1 MTDALTELCAVLD
14 EEHAQAVIEH
24 RKAIKAKL
32 TPHAAR
38 LLAKQFAR
46 CRDPNEAAD
55 EMILRG
61 WRGFKP
67 EWIRDHD
74 IRCERE
80 EQAPAA
86 FVRLWNV
93 YPIKDAEDFASA
105 LDAFEKAPKRDHEL
119 IFQAA
124 EWLKGSLPPSFD
136 PTYRERSKFIP
147 SLARWLRERRYEAK
161 RHVWERYQAR
171 RAETA

>member
-67 EWIRDHD
+67 EWIRDND

-86 FVRLWNV
+86 FLRLWNV

-105 LDAFEKAPKRDHEL
+105 LDAFEKTPKRDHEL

-161 RHVWERYQAR
+161 RHLWEGLQQRKSESA
-171 RAETA
+171 

>member
-1 MTDALTELCAVLD
+1 MTDALTELRAVLD

-46 CRDPNEAAD
+46 CADPNEAAD

-67 EWIRDHD
+67 EWVRDRD
-74 IRCERE
+74 LKPDCEVS
-80 EQAPAA
+80 APPE
-86 FVRLWNV
+86 FMQLWTA
-93 YPIKDAEDFASA
+93 YPIKDAEDFEGA
-105 LDAFEKAPKRDHEL
+105 LDAFERAPKRDRPL
-119 IFQAA
+119 MLQAA
-124 EWLKGSLPPSFD
+124 EWLKLSLPPSYD
-136 PTYRERSKFIP
+136 PTYRERAKFIP
-147 SLARWLRERRYEAK
+147 SLARWIKERRYEAK
-161 RHVWERYQAR
+161 RRMWEAQKRKESA
-171 RAETA
+171 